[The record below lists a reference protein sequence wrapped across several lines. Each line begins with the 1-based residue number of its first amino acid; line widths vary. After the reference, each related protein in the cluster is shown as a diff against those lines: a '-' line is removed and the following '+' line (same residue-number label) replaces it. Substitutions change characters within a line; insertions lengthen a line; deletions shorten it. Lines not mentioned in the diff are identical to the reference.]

1 MAKAVRSIHVGLP
14 EGHGEV
20 YRARDPKLNRDVA
33 IKILPEALPAQGLV
47 QAGVMAVSGRG
58 PPTLPLTGTME
69 TVGAWRSLVA
79 HLLWEQVIA
88 GLNPVTPTRF
98 QPRGNTVVTLERSH
112 LAT

>member
-47 QAGVMAVSGRG
+47 QAGVMAVSGGGPWAAHFALDRYNGDRRG
-58 PPTLPLTGTME
+58 
-69 TVGAWRSLVA
+69 
-79 HLLWEQVIA
+79 
-88 GLNPVTPTRF
+88 
-98 QPRGNTVVTLERSH
+98 
-112 LAT
+112 LA